1 MRPTWVPRCIRRD
14 TSVLR
19 QLAFD
24 ALLQSIG
31 RSRIEALADQRIE
44 VVAQRLCQLFIGYPA
59 DVGLLDDVARVDVVV
74 AIGHFLAADDEEHA
88 RLPVGIHDGAHG
100 GDVSWSLAFDAGGK
114 CVEARLCESGAGEVA
129 NVLAKAGT
137 QAIDV
142 ESGHLRRDDDRA
154 FRDDGLLIG
163 RGLGGGDEQGEEQ
176 AKCAHARGESKERAH
191 RESACVQEDS
201 AIVGVTAGHTC
212 ARAATGGLGPGAL
225 GLSASSAISA
235 RLSAVS

>member
-1 MRPTWVPRCIRRD
+1 MKERVRSERLESQPLWQLLLARLVDELDAANLGATLHPARHV
-14 TSVLR
+14 VLR

-129 NVLAKAGT
+129 NLLAKAGT

-154 FRDDGLLIG
+154 FRDDGLADRSRPG
-163 RGLGGGDEQGEEQ
+163 RWRRGG
-176 AKCAHARGESKERAH
+176 
-191 RESACVQEDS
+191 
-201 AIVGVTAGHTC
+201 
-212 ARAATGGLGPGAL
+212 
-225 GLSASSAISA
+225 
-235 RLSAVS
+235 